1 MKTLFLTLI
10 LAGIALA
17 QDVNGVSLAG
27 TPDNPTIVNH
37 GNKPVIGFTV
47 ARFNADGARL
57 PSDRIV
63 LVDELM
69 KEGRRGIMPGE
80 SQAPQVHNVINFSS
94 RGTAVKVSL
103 DSVLFEDGEVVGP
116 DTAGPEFSALEGF
129 THQLA
134 NIRQDYAPVP
144 RVIYI
149 PNTWSK
155 PTHNTIQSESAS
167 VGAESSHGEGGESFG
182 FHAEDLFLTCNTN
195 FGCWPIRSYCC
206 DASAYGLTFGT
217 PTGVETPIV
226 GGTAVCDAGSPYEGY
241 GIGDRVNATV
251 FCPNP
256 VLYVGISTEASRR
269 TDLQM
274 DRIIQSYKLYN
285 DLNSNLQNSAQ
296 FHELCAYA
304 QLPNRGG
311 QGPFGK
317 AVVEFNYK
325 YGCP

>member
-1 MKTLFLTLI
+1 MKTLFLTLT
-10 LAGIALA
+10 LVGISLA

-37 GNKPVIGFTV
+37 GNKAVIGFTV
-47 ARFNADGARL
+47 ARFNADGDSL

-69 KEGRRGIMPGE
+69 KEGPQHGIMPGE
-80 SQAPQVHNVINFSS
+80 SQAPKVHNVINFSS
-94 RGTAVKVSL
+94 RGTAVRVSL
-103 DSVLFEDGEVVGP
+103 DSVLFADGEVVGP
-116 DTAGPEFSALEGF
+116 DTAGPEFSALDGF
-129 THQLA
+129 AHQLA
-134 NIRQDYAPVP
+134 NIRQDFAPVP

-155 PTHNTIQSESAS
+155 AAHNTIQ
-167 VGAESSHGEGGESFG
+167 AESSHREGELYGM
-182 FHAEDLFLTCNTN
+182 HAEDIFLTCNTT
-195 FGCWPIRSYCC
+195 FGCWPIVYYSG
-206 DASAYGLTFGT
+206 DQTTYGLTFGT
-217 PTGVETPIV
+217 PTGVETPFV
-226 GGTAVCDAGSPYEGY
+226 GGTAVCGPGSPQQGY

-256 VLYVGISTEASRR
+256 VLYAGVSVEASRR

-285 DLNSNLQNSAQ
+285 DLNSELQNSAQ